1 MSSRTVI
8 VNRPARVISREAKSI
23 VKSLPYILPL
33 VGPFPFPSPYFHI
46 SEKHPSV
53 VSQDQ
58 QLLQYLTMPP
68 RSLSERSPV
77 SVMRWDDSSTISSM
91 DNMKSGK
98 PPLAKGIRFAEKN
111 EIFHIQHLDDM
122 TDEEVFNIWYTSKEY
137 SEIKQA
143 YQVTIFM
150 MESGETITG
159 DEHTSRG
166 LEYRTQEG
174 AWARYE
180 NKRDAY
186 NAVLDEQDRQWKVDK
201 DDYEKIRQIYLKHS
215 TKCANAAIVRAL
227 QDERDIKEFTAEEEA
242 ATKVK
247 KTKKVKKIV
256 IVKKKK
262 VKDSES
268 KSSDGKSEKKR
279 GLVRKEGSKTPG
291 KVSSSQ

>member
-1 MSSRTVI
+1 
-8 VNRPARVISREAKSI
+8 
-23 VKSLPYILPL
+23 
-33 VGPFPFPSPYFHI
+33 
-46 SEKHPSV
+46 
-53 VSQDQ
+53 
-58 QLLQYLTMPP
+58 MPP

-77 SVMRWDDSSTISSM
+77 SVMRWDDNSTISSM
-91 DNMKSGK
+91 EMKSNGK
-98 PPLAKGIRFAEKN
+98 LPLAKGVRWTEKN
-111 EIFHIQHLDDM
+111 EVFPIQHLDDM
-122 TDEEVFNIWYTSKEY
+122 SDEEVFSIWYTSKEY
-137 SEIKQA
+137 SEIKQS

-227 QDERDIKEFTAEEEA
+227 QDERDIKDFMAEEEA
-242 ATKVK
+242 AASTKVK
-247 KTKKVKKIV
+247 KIKKVKKIV
-256 IVKKKK
+256 VVKKKK
-262 VKDSES
+262 VKDGES
-268 KSSDGKSEKKR
+268 KSSSDGKSDKVSKGR
-279 GLVRKEGSKTPG
+279 LVRKEGSKTPG
-291 KVSSSQ
+291 KLSSSQ

>member
-1 MSSRTVI
+1 
-8 VNRPARVISREAKSI
+8 
-23 VKSLPYILPL
+23 
-33 VGPFPFPSPYFHI
+33 
-46 SEKHPSV
+46 
-53 VSQDQ
+53 
-58 QLLQYLTMPP
+58 MPP

-77 SVMRWDDSSTISSM
+77 SVMRWDDASLSSM
-91 DNMKSGK
+91 DNMKHSGK
-98 PPLAKGIRFAEKN
+98 LPLGKRIVFADKN
-111 EIFHIQHLDDM
+111 EVFPIQHLDDM

-137 SEIKQA
+137 SESKQA

-159 DEHTSRG
+159 EEHTSRG

-227 QDERDIKEFTAEEEA
+227 QDERDIKDFLAEEA
-242 ATKVK
+242 KVK

-256 IVKKKK
+256 VIKKKK
-262 VKDSES
+262 VKDGEKES
-268 KSSDGKSEKKR
+268 SSSSKDKSEKSSKSR
-279 GLVRKEGSKTPG
+279 LVRKEGSKTPG
-291 KVSSSQ
+291 KLTSSQ

>member
-1 MSSRTVI
+1 
-8 VNRPARVISREAKSI
+8 
-23 VKSLPYILPL
+23 
-33 VGPFPFPSPYFHI
+33 
-46 SEKHPSV
+46 
-53 VSQDQ
+53 
-58 QLLQYLTMPP
+58 MPP

-77 SVMRWDDSSTISSM
+77 SVMRWDDASLSSM
-91 DNMKSGK
+91 EIK
-98 PPLAKGIRFAEKN
+98 PNRKLPLAKSVRFTDKN
-111 EIFHIQHLDDM
+111 EIFPIQHLDDM
-122 TDEEVFNIWYTSKEY
+122 TDEEVFAIWYTSKEY

-159 DEHTSRG
+159 DDHTSRG

-227 QDERDIKEFTAEEEA
+227 QDERDIKDFLAEEDLQQEG
-242 ATKVK
+242 KVK
-247 KTKKVKKIV
+247 KIRKVKKIV
-256 IVKKKK
+256 VVKKKK
-262 VKDSES
+262 VKDGKESES
-268 KSSDGKSEKKR
+268 EKAKVDKASKGR
-279 GLVRKEGSKTPG
+279 LVRKEGSKTP
-291 KVSSSQ
+291 KPTSSQ